1 MNFRCLCGLLLF
13 LLPLLSTRCVH
24 AQLATSFY
32 NVTGIETKV
41 LPNAVRIVIRTDGTL
56 RFGGDL
62 SEWIS
67 FENFSP
73 KPTTAFRLRLPGARA
88 QLPAFVNIGT
98 YPVES
103 AVITPGRVDMAFPF
117 FRGGVSSQTDPRVD
131 IELRFFVPVR
141 VQRFA
146 VDDDEDITFSSVLGA
161 LETSVELG
169 QDRSSIIITVVPDR
183 TDFNALER
191 LRRSPQ
197 EEHNHRL
204 SISGAGEPPS
214 TRFRVDAL
222 HTPLP
227 QLLDAAAQAMNL
239 QFIDETGANG
249 ADVSLFLPSATP
261 EEFLRA
267 LGAYDLVV
275 SPGPDARSFAIGR
288 GASLPQERITL
299 QNLAPERARLLLPD
313 FLLPALRIDRA
324 NSALLIAATPAVVQR
339 VRSDL
344 AKLDLPRPQV
354 RVEATAWEFAS
365 PQEMR
370 MAISA
375 AYTGTRHGASFDT
388 ATGAFSVQVGPN
400 EVRAFRSRIEALVAR
415 GQVRLA
421 AKPSIVVASGETGT
435 LFVGQTRFVQVLR
448 QSGGVTEPTA
458 LRLQIGYTLT
468 VTPRAG
474 AAENITL
481 DLAPRVSTVDEIEVG
496 SGLPTLGI
504 REANSVVR
512 VRPDDAVIVGGLDAN
527 LAFETSGRSLPSRIP
542 LIGRLFRSRRS
553 SRSQTATLLLVTARK
568 V

>member
-1 MNFRCLCGLLLF
+1 LLLVGLLS
-13 LLPLLSTRCVH
+13 LLSTQCVH

-32 NVTGIETKV
+32 NVTGIETQV
-41 LPNAVRIVIRTDGTL
+41 LPNAVRVTIRTDGTL

-62 SEWIS
+62 SEWIN
-67 FENFSP
+67 FEPFAL
-73 KPTTAFRLRLPGARA
+73 KPTTSFRVRLVGARA
-88 QLPAFVNIGT
+88 KLPAFVNIGT
-98 YPVES
+98 YPVEA
-103 AVITPGRVDMAFPF
+103 AVITPGRVDMVNPYF
-117 FRGGVSSQTDPRVD
+117 GDNVSSQTEPRVD
-131 IELRFFVPVR
+131 VELRFFVPVR

-146 VDDDEDITFSSVLGA
+146 LDDNEQITFSRVLNA

-183 TDFNALER
+183 TDFNAIER

-197 EEHNHRL
+197 EAHNHRL
-204 SISGAGEPPS
+204 AITPVGNPAS
-214 TRFRVDAL
+214 TQFRVDVL

-239 QFIDETGANG
+239 RFIDETRSDG

-267 LGAYDLVV
+267 LGTYDLVI
-275 SPGPDARSFAIGR
+275 SPGPDARTFSIGR
-288 GASLPQERITL
+288 GTSLPQQRITL
-299 QNLAPERARLLLPD
+299 RNLAPERARLLLPD
-313 FLLPALRIDRA
+313 FLLPVLRTDQE
-324 NSALLIAATPAVVQR
+324 NSSLLISASPAVVQR

-344 AKLDLPRPQV
+344 ARLDLPRPQV

-365 PQEMR
+365 PEEMR
-370 MAISA
+370 SAILT
-375 AYTGTRHGASFDT
+375 AYTGSRDFGAFDT
-388 ATGAFSVQVGPN
+388 ATGAFSVQIGPN
-400 EVRAFRSRIEALVAR
+400 EARAFRLRIEALVAR

-421 AKPSIVVASGETGT
+421 AKPSVVVASGETGT
-435 LFVGQTRFVQVLR
+435 LFLGQTRFVQVLQ
-448 QSGGVTEPTA
+448 QSGGVTEPRA

-474 AAENITL
+474 AAEDITL
-481 DLAPRVSTVDEIEVG
+481 NLSPRISTVDEVEVG

-504 REANSVVR
+504 REASSVVR
-512 VRPDDAVIVGGLDAN
+512 VRPDDAVIVGGLDAD
-527 LAFETSGRSLPSRIP
+527 LAFEARGRSLPSRIP
-542 LIGRLFRSRRS
+542 LLGRLFRSRRS

>member
-1 MNFRCLCGLLLF
+1 
-13 LLPLLSTRCVH
+13 
-24 AQLATSFY
+24 
-32 NVTGIETKV
+32 
-41 LPNAVRIVIRTDGTL
+41 
-56 RFGGDL
+56 
-62 SEWIS
+62 
-67 FENFSP
+67 
-73 KPTTAFRLRLPGARA
+73 
-88 QLPAFVNIGT
+88 
-98 YPVES
+98 
-103 AVITPGRVDMAFPF
+103 
-117 FRGGVSSQTDPRVD
+117 
-131 IELRFFVPVR
+131 LRFFVPVR
-141 VQRFA
+141 VQRFEL
-146 VDDDEDITFSSVLGA
+146 DNDEDITFSRVLNA

-197 EEHNHRL
+197 EGHNNRL
-204 SISGAGEPPS
+204 SITPVGESPS

-227 QLLDAAAQAMNL
+227 QLLDLASQAMSL
-239 QFIDETGANG
+239 RFIDESGANG

-267 LGAYDLVV
+267 LGAYNLVV
-275 SPGPDARSFAIGR
+275 SPGPDARTFSIGR
-288 GASLPQERITL
+288 GTALPQERIRL
-299 QNLAPERARLLLPD
+299 QNLAPDRARLLLPD
-313 FLLPALRIDRA
+313 FLLPALRTDQE
-324 NSALLIAATPAVVQR
+324 NSSLLIAATPAVVER

-370 MAISA
+370 AVISA
-375 AYTGTRHGASFDT
+375 VYTGSSNFAEFDT
-388 ATGAFSVQVGPN
+388 ATGAVSVQVGPN
-400 EVRAFRSRIEALVAR
+400 EARAFRLRIEALVSR

-421 AKPSIVVASGETGT
+421 AKPWVVVASGETGT
-435 LFVGQTRFVQVLR
+435 LFLGQTRFVQVLR
-448 QSGGVTEPTA
+448 QSGGVTQPTA

-474 AAENITL
+474 AADDITL

-512 VRPDDAVIVGGLDAN
+512 VQPGDAVILGGLDAD
-527 LAFETSGRSLPSRIP
+527 LAFQTRGRSLPSRIP
-542 LIGRLFRSRRS
+542 LLGRLFRSRRS

-568 V
+568 L

>member
-1 MNFRCLCGLLLF
+1 MKFHRFSVLLLV
-13 LLPLLSTRCVH
+13 LLLLSGTRCAH

-32 NVTGIETKV
+32 NVTGIETTV
-41 LPNAVRIVIRTDGTL
+41 LPNAVRVVIRTDGTL

-62 SEWIS
+62 SEWIN
-67 FENFSP
+67 FDNFSP
-73 KPTTAFRLRLPGARA
+73 KPTSAFRLRLPGARA

-103 AVITPGRVDMAFPF
+103 AVISPGRVDLAAPF
-117 FRGGVSSQTDPRVD
+117 FEGGVSSQTEPRVD

-146 VDDDEDITFSSVLGA
+146 VDDHDITFSQVLGA
-161 LETSVELG
+161 LEASVELG
-169 QDRSSIIITVVPDR
+169 QDRSSIVITVVPDR
-183 TDFNALER
+183 TDFNAVER

-197 EEHNHRL
+197 EGHNHRL
-204 SISGAGEPPS
+204 SITPVGEQSS
-214 TRFRVDAL
+214 TRYRVDAL
-222 HTPLP
+222 HTSLP
-227 QLLDAAAQAMNL
+227 QLLDTAAQAMNL

-275 SPGPDARSFAIGR
+275 SPGADVRTFVVGR
-288 GASLPQERITL
+288 GTSLPQERITL
-299 QNLAPERARLLLPD
+299 QNLSPGRARLLLPD
-313 FLLPALRIDRA
+313 FLLPALRTDQA

-354 RVEATAWEFAS
+354 RVEATAWEFAT

-370 MAISA
+370 NAISG
-375 AYTGTRHGASFDT
+375 AYTGTRNGGSFDT
-388 ATGAFSVQVGPN
+388 ATGGFSVQVGPS
-400 EVRAFRSRIEALVAR
+400 EARAFRLRIEALVAR

-421 AKPSIVVASGETGT
+421 ARPSIVVASGETGT
-435 LFVGQTRFVQVLR
+435 LFLGQTRFVQVLR
-448 QSGGVTEPTA
+448 QSGGVTEPAA

-504 REANSVVR
+504 REASSVVR
-512 VRPDDAVIVGGLDAN
+512 LQPEDAVIVGGLDAD
-527 LAFETSGRSLPSRIP
+527 LAFETRGRSLPSRIP
-542 LIGRLFRSRRS
+542 LLGRLFRSRRI